1 MSCLVV
7 HLLYLSHLRLAKDQI
22 IFMTSGYVKPWTCTA
37 TDSLSVEWRAELVR
51 PNVVSFNFVYFF
63 ETADFV

>member
-22 IFMTSGYVKPWTCTA
+22 ILWHLDMLNLG
-37 TDSLSVEWRAELVR
+37 LVR
-51 PNVVSFNFVYFF
+51 GSLYC
-63 ETADFV
+63 D